1 MRIILTNEEQTVM
14 VNLYPLDPAKGEAL
28 CDEHL
33 ERLVGRSRIEV
44 ATREQRDHTW
54 GRPRLLSRIS
64 VDQ

>member
-14 VNLYPLDPAKGEAL
+14 VNLYPLDPVRGEAL

-44 ATREQRDHTW
+44 AMRSDPGRTW
-54 GRPRLLSRIS
+54 GPPKPLSRIS
-64 VDQ
+64 VDR